1 MKTFSVFIFF
11 KIYVCF
17 KIVNKEM
24 EDSCSNNCDIKDMED
39 RLERTHF
46 QNQCFN
52 IFKIDENIGFFKRS
66 CKRKW

>member
-1 MKTFSVFIFF
+1 
-11 KIYVCF
+11 
-17 KIVNKEM
+17 M

-39 RLERTHF
+39 RLERTQF